1 MKRTAGVVLPL
12 FSIRTR
18 RDWGIGQIT
27 DLPACAAWI
36 ARAGQRLLQ
45 LLPAHQLSAG
55 ETSPYGALTAFGL
68 DPIYVDVDAVEDLD
82 ASTVDEALGEAG
94 RRALSEARAA
104 PRVEY
109 EAVRDLKTRVLQ
121 VAFDRFRSR
130 EWSHETP
137 RARRLAAFVE
147 RERAW
152 LEDLALYSALR
163 ESHGGWGW
171 QTWPE
176 GERERDGR
184 TLDEARAR
192 HARRL
197 LEVAYLQWTA
207 LEQWEAAHARMRLA
221 GVELMGDV
229 PFVVCT
235 ESADVWSHASQFE
248 LHLSLGAPPDAY
260 SADGQ
265 DWGLPPYD
273 WLAMQGDQL
282 AWIRARARHA
292 ARLFDRFRLDH
303 VVGYYRQWVK
313 PLGSPV
319 RGRFDPA
326 DADAQAAR
334 GWHVLSAMLE
344 EVAREKGVDPPRA
357 IAEDLGMVPP
367 FVRESLQALG
377 MPGYRVLPW
386 EKDDQGR
393 FRDPRAFPEASVAS
407 WSTHDTAPIVAWW
420 DDLPEADREALSK
433 RAGLQPSMSDDAR
446 SLALLRDLYSSRS
459 DLALILAQELLGLR
473 DRINTPATVG
483 SQNWTWR
490 LPSPLE
496 QLETD
501 ARVVARLDA
510 VRGLVVASGRG

>member
-1 MKRTAGVVLPL
+1 MKRKAGVVLPL
-12 FSIRTR
+12 FSIRTE

-36 ARAGQRLLQ
+36 ARAGHRLLQ
-45 LLPAHQLSAG
+45 LLPPHELSAG

-68 DPIYVDVDAVEDLD
+68 DPIYIDVEAVDDLD
-82 ASTVDEALGEAG
+82 ARAIDEVLGDAG
-94 RRALSEARAA
+94 RRLLADARAT

-109 EAVRDLKTRVLQ
+109 EAVRSLKTRVLHA
-121 VAFDRFRSR
+121 AFERFHAR

-147 RERAW
+147 RESAW

-171 QTWPE
+171 STWPD
-176 GERERDGR
+176 GERDRDPR
-184 TLDEARAR
+184 TLDEMRER
-192 HARRL
+192 HGRRL
-197 LEVAYLQWTA
+197 LEAAYLQWTA
-207 LEQWEAAHARMRLA
+207 LEQWDAAHARMRAL
-221 GVELMGDV
+221 GVELMGDL

-235 ESADVWSHASQFE
+235 ESADVWAHASQFD

-260 SADGQ
+260 SAEGQ

-273 WLAMQGDQL
+273 WLAMDSDNYSWL
-282 AWIRARARHA
+282 RARTRHA
-292 ARLFDRFRLDH
+292 SRLYDRFRLDH
-303 VVGYYRQWVK
+303 VVGYFRQWVK
-313 PLGSPV
+313 PADGSE

-334 GWHVLSAMLE
+334 GARVLGAMLE
-344 EVAREKGVDPPRA
+344 ELARDPSVDPPRA

-367 FVRESLQALG
+367 FVRDALRQMG

-393 FRDPRAFPEASVAS
+393 FRDPHAFPEVSVVS
-407 WSTHDTAPIVAWW
+407 WSTHDTAPIVGWW
-420 DDLPEADREALSK
+420 DDLPEADRTLLAA
-433 RAGLQPSMSDDAR
+433 RAGLEPSMDDGAR
-446 SLALLRDLYSSRS
+446 SLALLRDLYAAKSE
-459 DLALILAQELLGLR
+459 LALVLAQELLAIR

-483 SQNWTWR
+483 AQNWTWR
-490 LPSPLE
+490 LPRPLE
-496 QLETD
+496 QLQAD
-501 ARVVARLDA
+501 PHLGARFAEIRS
-510 VRGLVVASGRG
+510 LVDASGR